1 MECRRNKRTGAAR
14 PVRRAQSAIAQ
25 SAIRNPYSHAF
36 TLIETALAV
45 IIVGTGVLA
54 ILAAQQAYHQ
64 HNMWSQRIGTALL
77 LANEMREL
85 TMNLPRFDPIT
96 GEDTFGPEANEPTV
110 MQYDDLDDFHGATF
124 APPIDAHRLAIP
136 NMDRWTQMVTV
147 ENVLPN
153 MVNGTAVPN
162 NSTDVVRITC
172 RVLYQGPTMNEP
184 QEITRLTWIR
194 AGER

>member
-1 MECRRNKRTGAAR
+1 MRAKSEYAGDNVRAAGGAAR
-14 PVRRAQSAIAQ
+14 AVPRKSQVGSRKSG
-25 SAIRNPYSHAF
+25 F

-45 IIVGTGVLA
+45 VIVGTGVLA

-85 TMNLPRFDPIT
+85 TMNMPRFDPIT
-96 GEDTFGPEANEPTV
+96 GEDTFGPEGNEPTV

-124 APPIDAHRLAIP
+124 SPPIDAHRLTIP
-136 NMDRWTQMVTV
+136 NMDRWTQVVTV

-172 RVLYQGPTMNEP
+172 RVLYQSPTMNEP
-184 QEITRLTWIR
+184 LEITRLTWIR